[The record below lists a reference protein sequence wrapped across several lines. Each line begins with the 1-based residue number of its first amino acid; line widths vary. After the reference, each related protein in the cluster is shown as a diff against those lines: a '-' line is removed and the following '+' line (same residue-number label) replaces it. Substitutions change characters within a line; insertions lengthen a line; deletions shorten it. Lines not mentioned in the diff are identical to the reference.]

1 MLEVD
6 TNTFG
11 QVEEVGYVECGGLER
26 LTISPDL
33 EIITLVTR
41 ELVVITMTR
50 DYSPVKETSLVE
62 SQFGAG
68 EMINVGWGK
77 KETQFHGSEGK
88 EARVVRAERGE
99 VMEGDDRAVRVSWR
113 GDGEIFSVSFVTGG
127 EGERRTLRV
136 LDRSGGLYSVTQEM
150 VDLQWT
156 MACRSSGSLIA
167 APLTRNNKQTVA
179 FFKKNCLQHGGF
191 NILLSVR
198 VRGLEWSPDS
208 SVLAITTESHLLP
221 YTVGNYH

>member
-11 QVEEVGYVECGGLER
+11 QVEEVGHVECGLER

-33 EIITLVTR
+33 EIITLVTK

-99 VMEGDDRAVRVSWR
+99 VMEGDDRAV
-113 GDGEIFSVSFVTGG
+113 
-127 EGERRTLRV
+127 
-136 LDRSGGLYSVTQEM
+136 
-150 VDLQWT
+150 
-156 MACRSSGSLIA
+156 
-167 APLTRNNKQTVA
+167 
-179 FFKKNCLQHGGF
+179 
-191 NILLSVR
+191 
-198 VRGLEWSPDS
+198 
-208 SVLAITTESHLLP
+208 
-221 YTVGNYH
+221 

>member
-1 MLEVD
+1 MEGESGCVRMLSLSDSHNLLMGLQSGHLLEVD

-11 QVEEVGYVECGGLER
+11 QVEEVGHVECGG
-26 LTISPDL
+26 L

-99 VMEGDDRAVRVSWR
+99 VMEGDDRAVRVSCREELSAAR
-113 GDGEIFSVSFVTGG
+113 GIQHPALGESEGTGV
-127 EGERRTLRV
+127 E
-136 LDRSGGLYSVTQEM
+136 
-150 VDLQWT
+150 
-156 MACRSSGSLIA
+156 
-167 APLTRNNKQTVA
+167 P
-179 FFKKNCLQHGGF
+179 
-191 NILLSVR
+191 
-198 VRGLEWSPDS
+198 
-208 SVLAITTESHLLP
+208 
-221 YTVGNYH
+221 